1 MSVAVKKF
9 GGSSLST
16 PGRIRQ
22 VAEMVARFHRTG
34 RPTVVVVSARGDTT
48 DELLAA
54 ALELNAVPSARETDQ
69 LLATGEN
76 ASAALLALALHDQ
89 GTPAVSLTGPQ
100 AGIRVSGHHGAGM
113 IAGIDPA
120 RILAHL
126 RRGQVVV
133 VSGFQ
138 GGDAEAEGDVITLG
152 RGGSDTTAVAL
163 ATALSAGSCEIYTDV
178 KGIHTA
184 DPRVVPEARV
194 LATIDAGVMAEM
206 AFAGAQVMHSRA
218 VELAASHSID
228 VVVRGSFTTEPGT
241 TILGRSIDVLESQG
255 SIIAVTH
262 DTDIVMALTRSR
274 RPRDGLAAD
283 VLTELAR
290 ASVPVDLLSWGAPD
304 DHGFRMGFA
313 LHGSRLAP
321 AREALRRIA
330 SGLGC
335 ETDVDEKVGKVSLIG
350 VGLLN
355 RPDYTARML
364 TLLSRMGVTPSW
376 VSSTHLRVSV
386 IIPLDR
392 VLEAVTALHE
402 EFGLGRDDLD
412 TPSMAAV

>member
-22 VAEMVARFHRTG
+22 VAEMVARFHDTG
-34 RPTVVVVSARGDTT
+34 RPTVVVVSARGDST

-54 ALELNAVPSARETDQ
+54 ALELHAAPAARETDQ

-76 ASAALLALALHDQ
+76 ASAALLAMALHDQ
-89 GTPAVSLTGPQ
+89 GAPAVSLTGPQ
-100 AGIRVSGHHGAGM
+100 AGIRVSGNHGAGM
-113 IAGIDPA
+113 IAEIDPA

-126 RRGQVVV
+126 RRGRVVV

-138 GGDAEAEGDVITLG
+138 GEDAEGDVITLG

-163 ATALSAGSCEIYTDV
+163 ATALSAASCEIYTDV
-178 KGIHTA
+178 KGIYTA

-194 LATIDAGVMAEM
+194 LSTIDAGVMAEM

-218 VELAASHSID
+218 VELAASHAID
-228 VVVRGSFTTEPGT
+228 VVVRGTFTTEPGT

-255 SIIAVTH
+255 SITAVTH

-283 VLTELAR
+283 ILTELAR
-290 ASVPVDLLSWGAPD
+290 DSVPVDLLSWGAPD
-304 DHGFRMGFA
+304 GHGFRMGFA

-330 SGLGC
+330 AGLGC
-335 ETDVDEKVGKVSLIG
+335 DTEVDEKVGKVSLVG

-364 TLLSRMGVTPSW
+364 ALLSRMGVTPSW
-376 VSSTHLRVSV
+376 VSSTQLRVSV
-386 IIPLDR
+386 IVPLDR
-392 VLEAVTALHE
+392 VLEAVTALHQ

>member
-22 VAEMVARFHRTG
+22 VAEMVARFRDTG
-34 RPTVVVVSARGDTT
+34 RPTVVVVSARGDST

-54 ALELNAVPSARETDQ
+54 ALELHAAPAARETDQ

-76 ASAALLALALHDQ
+76 ASAALLAMALHDQ
-89 GTPAVSLTGPQ
+89 GAPAVSLTGPQ
-100 AGIRVSGHHGAGM
+100 AGIRVSGNHGAGM
-113 IAGIDPA
+113 IAEIDPA
-120 RILAHL
+120 RILAPL

-138 GGDAEAEGDVITLG
+138 GEDAEGDVITLG

-163 ATALSAGSCEIYTDV
+163 ATALSAASCEIYTDV
-178 KGIHTA
+178 KGIYTA

-194 LATIDAGVMAEM
+194 LSTIDAGVMAEM

-228 VVVRGSFTTEPGT
+228 VVVRGTFTTEPGT

-255 SIIAVTH
+255 SITAVTH

-283 VLTELAR
+283 ILTELAR
-290 ASVPVDLLSWGAPD
+290 DSVPVDLLSWGAPD
-304 DHGFRMGFA
+304 GHGFRMGFA

-330 SGLGC
+330 AGLGC
-335 ETDVDEKVGKVSLIG
+335 DTEVDEKVGKVSLVG

-364 TLLSRMGVTPSW
+364 ALLSRMGVTPSW
-376 VSSTHLRVSV
+376 VSSTQLRVSV
-386 IIPLDR
+386 IVPLDR
-392 VLEAVTALHE
+392 VLEAVTALHQ

>member
-34 RPTVVVVSARGDTT
+34 RPTVVVVSARGDST

-54 ALELNAVPSARETDQ
+54 ALELNAAPSARETDQ

-89 GTPAVSLTGPQ
+89 GAPAVSLTGPQ
-100 AGIRVSGHHGAGM
+100 AGIRVSGNHGAGM
-113 IAGIDPA
+113 IAEIDPA

-138 GGDAEAEGDVITLG
+138 GSDAEGDVITLG

-163 ATALSAGSCEIYTDV
+163 ATALSAASCEIYTDV
-178 KGIHTA
+178 KGIYTA

-194 LATIDAGVMAEM
+194 LSTIDAGVMAEM

-255 SIIAVTH
+255 SITAVTH

-321 AREALRRIA
+321 AREALSRIA
-330 SGLGC
+330 AGLGC
-335 ETDVDEKVGKVSLIG
+335 ETDVDEKVGKVSLVG

-364 TLLSRMGVTPSW
+364 ALLSRMGVTPSW

-392 VLEAVTALHE
+392 VLEAVTALHQ